1 MSKRF
6 LMDTLLYVRTD
17 NPKARASLLQYTLQ
31 VASKLGPYQQE
42 LCEQVIPMM
51 FHFDDQA
58 LSISC
63 YTVLKNLNISFAEYR
78 CLSTKS
84 FLQKNQIIRDDNNFE
99 LHPMDPSFIFTF
111 LMTYNE
117 YLQILIK
124 KQNALRFKLSYEN
137 DQNEAHNRKQL
148 QELLENNRIPAQ
160 NCEAINDFYCN
171 CVEFKC
177 ENQKDKDK
185 VHKLFKM
192 GFLGKQN
199 KLCINILNW
208 AVENKHAEIINH
220 LIRILMEESAENE
233 KAIMAAYIVQQSG
246 KCQVVLESLRN
257 TQINIQNQLKNAHLP
272 IRFFNGQQYT
282 YAVQKVS
289 EFNQH
294 QLQTLAQD
302 IRTIEITDFDSYILQ
317 QERMIDKES
326 FHDILLQLRDN
337 LIPFDIIWNTQ
348 IFCDLVSQQDFELIK
363 DKKMDL
369 LVGNC
374 SQYMFYYNLQAQFMY
389 ENAQNQFELCGISQ
403 NILKNLQK
411 YYTFLSDV
419 FTEDLKQ
426 KYQTMLKQL
435 I

>member
-51 FHFDDQA
+51 FHFDDHA

-63 YTVLKNLNISFAEYR
+63 YTVLKNQNISFADYR

-99 LHPMDPSFIFTF
+99 LHPMDPQFIFTF
-111 LMTYNE
+111 LMIYNE
-117 YLQILIK
+117 YLQILTK
-124 KQNALRFKLSYEN
+124 KQTALRLKLSYEN
-137 DQNEAHNRKQL
+137 ENEAQNRKQL

-171 CVEFKC
+171 CIEFKC

-185 VHKLFKM
+185 VHKLFKT
-192 GFLGKQN
+192 GFLNKQI
-199 KLCINILNW
+199 KLCVSILNW
-208 AVENKHAEIINH
+208 TVENRHAEIINH
-220 LIRILMEESAENE
+220 LVRILMEESADNE
-233 KAIMAAYIVQQSG
+233 RAIMAAQIVQQSG
-246 KCQVVLESLRN
+246 KYKSILESLRSA
-257 TQINIQNQLKNAHLP
+257 QINIQSLLKNAHLP

-289 EFNQH
+289 EFNHH

-326 FHDILLQLRDN
+326 FHAILLSLQDN

-348 IFCDLVSQQDFELIK
+348 TFCDLISQQDFELIK

-389 ENAQNQFELCGISQ
+389 ENAQNQFELCGVSQ
-403 NILKNLQK
+403 NILKIFQK

-419 FTEDLKQ
+419 LVEDLKQ
-426 KYQTMLKQL
+426 NYQTMLKQM